1 MSAPEHAEWLSTT
14 VIGGV
19 ALTLLTGALF
29 AFGARRIRQPAVI
42 GEITA
47 GICLGPSLL
56 GLLPGDLPDRLFP
69 MEARAHLNT
78 AAQVGLILY
87 MFVIGWEFDAT
98 AFRGRRRSTGII
110 WICSIA
116 FPLSLGMGLAAL
128 IHDSYDSVNGK
139 QVGMLEFVLYLGVAM
154 SITAFPVLA
163 RIVTDQRLQFTMP
176 GALSLALAAA
186 DDVLAWCM
194 LALVVA
200 LATATGTGGFLT
212 VVGWSV
218 VYLAGMLWI
227 VRPLLARLVN
237 RMSSSA
243 LPYTVVLTAFGAFGS
258 AWLTSQIGIHAIFG
272 AFFFGLVM
280 PRDKQLLQTAFGP
293 LQNTGR
299 LLLPLF
305 FVVTGLSVDLTTMT
319 GGGALVLLAVV
330 AVACL
335 GKLGG
340 VAIPA
345 RLTGMDWRDA
355 TTLGLLMNTRGL
367 TELVILNVGLHLGL
381 LSVELFSAMVVMAL
395 VTTAMAAPL
404 LSLLLG
410 RTTGQDEDGLLP
422 PHARAQQPDHTL
434 ITTPK

>member
-1 MSAPEHAEWLSTT
+1 
-14 VIGGV
+14 
-19 ALTLLTGALF
+19 
-29 AFGARRIRQPAVI
+29 
-42 GEITA
+42 
-47 GICLGPSLL
+47 
-56 GLLPGDLPDRLFP
+56 
-69 MEARAHLNT
+69 
-78 AAQVGLILY
+78 
-87 MFVIGWEFDAT
+87 
-98 AFRGRRRSTGII
+98 
-110 WICSIA
+110 
-116 FPLSLGMGLAAL
+116 
-128 IHDSYDSVNGK
+128 
-139 QVGMLEFVLYLGVAM
+139 
-154 SITAFPVLA
+154 
-163 RIVTDQRLQFTMP
+163 
-176 GALSLALAAA
+176 
-186 DDVLAWCM
+186 
-194 LALVVA
+194 
-200 LATATGTGGFLT
+200 
-212 VVGWSV
+212 
-218 VYLAGMLWI
+218 
-227 VRPLLARLVN
+227 
-237 RMSSSA
+237 MSSSA

-319 GGGALVLLAVV
+319 GGGALVLLAIV

>member
-1 MSAPEHAEWLSTT
+1 VSASEHAEWLSTT
-14 VIGGV
+14 IIGGV

-56 GLLPGDLPDRLFP
+56 GLLPGDLPGHLFP
-69 MEARAHLNT
+69 VEARAHLNT

-87 MFVIGWEFDAT
+87 MFVIGWEFDSASLKE
-98 AFRGRRRSTGII
+98 RRRSTGII

-116 FPLSLGMGLAAL
+116 FPLGLGMGLAAL
-128 IHDSYDSVNGK
+128 IHDTYGTVNGK
-139 QVGMLEFVLYLGVAM
+139 QVGVVEFVLYLGVAM

-163 RIVTDQRLQFTMP
+163 RIVTDQRLQFTTP

-200 LATATGTGGFLT
+200 LATASGTAAFLT

-218 VYLAGMLWI
+218 VYVAGMLWI
-227 VRPLLARLVN
+227 ARPLLARLVA
-237 RMSSSA
+237 RMPSSA
-243 LPYTVVLTAFGAFGS
+243 RPYTVVLAAFGAFGS

-272 AFFFGLVM
+272 AFFFGLIM
-280 PRDKQLLQTAFGP
+280 PRDKHLLQTAFGP
-293 LQNTGR
+293 LEHTGR

-305 FVVTGLSVDLTTMT
+305 FVVTGLSVDLTTIN
-319 GGGALVLLAVV
+319 GNGALVLLAVV

-345 RLTGMDWRDA
+345 RLTGMGWRDA

-367 TELVILNVGLHLGL
+367 TELVILNVGLQLGL

-404 LSLLLG
+404 LSLLG
-410 RTTGQDEDGLLP
+410 HTSGHDEDGLLP
-422 PHARAQQPDHTL
+422 PHARVPQPDHTL

>member
-163 RIVTDQRLQFTMP
+163 RIVTDQRLQFTTP
-176 GALSLALAAA
+176 GALSSPWRPPTTSWPGACSPSS
-186 DDVLAWCM
+186 WRSRRPRGQ
-194 LALVVA
+194 VA
-200 LATATGTGGFLT
+200 SSRWSAGPSSTWPECCGSYVRYWPGSSTG
-212 VVGWSV
+212 
-218 VYLAGMLWI
+218 
-227 VRPLLARLVN
+227 
-237 RMSSSA
+237 
-243 LPYTVVLTAFGAFGS
+243 
-258 AWLTSQIGIHAIFG
+258 
-272 AFFFGLVM
+272 
-280 PRDKQLLQTAFGP
+280 
-293 LQNTGR
+293 
-299 LLLPLF
+299 
-305 FVVTGLSVDLTTMT
+305 
-319 GGGALVLLAVV
+319 
-330 AVACL
+330 C
-335 GKLGG
+335 
-340 VAIPA
+340 
-345 RLTGMDWRDA
+345 
-355 TTLGLLMNTRGL
+355 
-367 TELVILNVGLHLGL
+367 
-381 LSVELFSAMVVMAL
+381 
-395 VTTAMAAPL
+395 
-404 LSLLLG
+404 
-410 RTTGQDEDGLLP
+410 LP
-422 PHARAQQPDHTL
+422 PPSP
-434 ITTPK
+434 TPSY